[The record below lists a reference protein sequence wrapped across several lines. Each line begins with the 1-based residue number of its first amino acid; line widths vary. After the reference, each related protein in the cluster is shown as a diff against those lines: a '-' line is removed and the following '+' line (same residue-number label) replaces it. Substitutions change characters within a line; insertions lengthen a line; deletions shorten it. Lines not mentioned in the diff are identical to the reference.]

1 MVGPEHRREQSEDG
15 SNSEEAGPREY
26 FYRGRILRVNYGSGS
41 GIVQTGNGR
50 EVRFVLPYV
59 EILDGRKIDDL
70 AEGME
75 VGFDLGWTSRGLRI
89 TKIKI
94 YGFPGQG

>member
-1 MVGPEHRREQSEDG
+1 MVDPEHGREEKTGAATTVQPTGRD
-15 SNSEEAGPREY
+15 R
-26 FYRGRILRVNYGSGS
+26 FYRGRILRVNYNNGSGV
-41 GIVQTGNGR
+41 VQTGNGR
-50 EVRFVLPYV
+50 EVRFVVPYV
-59 EILDGRKIDDL
+59 EILDGRRVADL

-94 YGFPGQG
+94 FD